1 MNEKQTI
8 LSKTIVALDNMSQHE
23 VEIFLDNNHKY
34 ITHIKI
40 GLELFFLLG
49 PEYIKLVH
57 KQFNLKIFLDLKLHD
72 IPNTVSKAIKSL
84 KGLPIKFLTIH
95 LSGGT
100 EMIKQAQISAA
111 TYLPGT
117 KLLGV
122 SYLTSLA
129 SSDFNELWTIKEVEI
144 KDSFIRLFQ
153 VAANVNLDGLILS
166 PHELIMAKEVEENSN
181 HKFIKITPGIR
192 FTDEINSDNTQDQKR
207 ISTPMKSI
215 DNGADFLVIGRSL
228 TKSSKLQ
235 QRIQELATSYN
246 AQ

>member
-1 MNEKQTI
+1 MNAKQTI
-8 LSKTIVALDNMSQHE
+8 LSKTIVALDNMSQQE
-23 VEIFLDNNHKY
+23 VEIFLNNNHKS

-84 KGLPIKFLTIH
+84 HGLPIQFLTIH
-95 LSGGT
+95 LSGGI
-100 EMIKQAQISAA
+100 EMIKQAQIAA
-111 TYLPGT
+111 ANYLPDT

-129 SSDFNELWTIKEVEI
+129 SSDFNEIWNIKEVEI
-144 KDSFIRLFQ
+144 QDSFIRLFQ
-153 VAANVNLDGLILS
+153 VASNVNLDGLILS
-166 PHELIMAKEVEENSN
+166 PHELIMAKQVEEKSKHN
-181 HKFIKITPGIR
+181 FIKITPGIR
-192 FTDEINSDNTQDQKR
+192 FLDEINSDNTQDQKR
-207 ISTPMKSI
+207 ISTPTEAI
-215 DNGADFLVIGRSL
+215 NNGADFLVIGRSL
-228 TKSSKLQ
+228 TQSSNLQ
-235 QRIQELATSYN
+235 ARIQELATSYN